1 MRTAA
6 VFVLLV
12 SATVALAAEPAPP
25 LWQIGKPDG
34 KNAEFAF
41 APGGYGQF
49 KDDPLFVIG
58 RSDPK
63 RDWPYAQPG
72 PTDAWAGSRPHA
84 FTILF
89 GLKVTPKEGACTL
102 RMDFVDTHSK
112 SPPELRVTVNG
123 KPAATKKM
131 PPGGGDETISGQIE
145 KAKAE
150 RWDVAFPADLLK
162 AGDNEIAITTQTG
175 SWVLYD
181 CVSLVAPAG
190 AELAPIAMKQT
201 TFRSMKSAPLLVE
214 KGGKM
219 CQVVQVTVRHVGA
232 ESEALV
238 CVAGGEPVRAT
249 LRQGE
254 QTIDVPVAAVE
265 KETPV
270 AVTVEADGK
279 TLAKEE
285 VRLKPVRKWV
295 VYILPHSHVDIGY
308 THVQT
313 DVEKAHWKYYE
324 QALEA
329 SKKTANYP
337 PGAQF
342 KWNVEVLWA
351 VDSYL
356 KQATPEKQKAFIDA
370 VKAGWVGLDA
380 LYGNELTGL
389 CRPEELL
396 QLVRYATILSERCG
410 TPIDSAMISDVPGYT
425 WGVVPALAQAGVR
438 YLSCGPNGGDR
449 IGFTL
454 AAWQDKPFW
463 WVAPS
468 GDRKVLVW
476 IPYKGYWRAFDSG
489 QNVLDHLAKIEENGY
504 PYDLVQLR
512 YCLGDNAGPGL
523 SLSEVVK
530 DWNSTH
536 AYPKLV
542 IATTSAMFHDF
553 EARYG
558 AVLPSAAGDFTPYWE
573 DGAASSA
580 RETALNRDSAERLV
594 QAGALWAM
602 LAPSKFPADAFYA
615 AWRNVILYDEHTW
628 GAHCSISK
636 PDDPFTLS
644 QWKIKQAFALD
655 GDKQSQKLLAAA
667 LAARGTPA
675 GGVQVDVFNTTS
687 WVRTDVVLLPKRLL
701 SGGDV
706 VKDAAGT
713 TVPSQRLS
721 TGELAVLVRDV
732 PPFAGKRLTV
742 VPGNVPPDR
751 TSLRAEGATL
761 TTPLAAL
768 RIDEKTGAIASLRS
782 SVLGAELVDAKA
794 KAALNDYFY
803 LPGTDLKGLARS
815 GPVKISVKEQ
825 GPLAA
830 SLVVESDAPGCNKL
844 SREIRVYDGLA
855 RVDLI
860 NIIDKKAIRTKEGV
874 HFGFGFNVPGGV
886 VRMDIP
892 WAVAR
897 PETDQIPGACK
908 NWFTV
913 QRWVDVSNDQ
923 YGVTLA
929 TPDAP
934 MVEVGGITANLVG
947 SQTNLKAWIERL
959 APSQTLYSWVMNNH
973 WHTNYKADQDG
984 PTVFRYSLL
993 PHGAYSGD
1001 AAARFGIEASQPL
1014 VAAPAAGDAAA
1025 IAKPRLRLE
1034 PEGVIVAAFKP
1045 SDDGKAWIVR
1055 LFGASG
1061 KAEKAMLL
1069 WADPQPRAVHA
1080 SDTSEQRGQA
1090 VTGPVDVPPFG
1101 IVTLRAERAE

>member
-1 MRTAA
+1 VRAMPLL
-6 VFVLLV
+6 VVLV
-12 SATVALAAEPAPP
+12 SATVAIAAESPAP

-41 APGGYGQF
+41 APGDYSRC
-49 KDDPLFVIG
+49 KDDPFFVVG
-58 RSDPK
+58 QSDPK
-63 RDWPYAQPG
+63 RDWPYAHPG
-72 PTDAWAGSRPHA
+72 PTDSWAGSRPHT
-84 FTILF
+84 FTVLF
-89 GLKVTPKEGACTL
+89 GLKSLPKEGACTL
-102 RMDFVDTHSK
+102 RIDLLDTHSQ
-112 SPPELRVTVNG
+112 SPPELRVAVNG
-123 KPAATKKM
+123 KPTGAKQM
-131 PPGGGDETISGQIE
+131 PPGGGDDSIFGHPE
-145 KAKAE
+145 KGKPH
-150 RWDVAFPADLLK
+150 RWEVTFPADLLK
-162 AGDNEIAITTQTG
+162 AGDNEIAISTQAG

-181 CVSLVAPAG
+181 CVALAAPAG
-190 AELAPIAMKQT
+190 AELAPLAMKST

-219 CQVVQVTVRHVGA
+219 CQVVQVTLRHIGG

-238 CVAGGEPVRAT
+238 RVAGGEPVKVA
-249 LRQGE
+249 LRHGE
-254 QTIDVPVAAVE
+254 HTIEAPVAAVE
-265 KETPV
+265 KETT
-270 AVTVEADGK
+270 VTVVVEADGK

-313 DVEKAHWKYYE
+313 DVEKAHWKFYE
-324 QALEA
+324 QAIEA
-329 SKKTANYP
+329 SRKTADYP
-337 PGAQF
+337 DGAQF

-351 VDSYL
+351 VDSNL
-356 KQATPEKQKAFIDA
+356 KQAAPEKQKEFIDA
-370 VKAGWVGLDA
+370 VKAGWIGLDA

-396 QLVRYATILSERCG
+396 QLARYATILSERCG

-425 WGVVPALAQAGVR
+425 WGTVAALSQAGVR
-438 YLSCGPNGGDR
+438 YLSSGPNGGDR

-476 IPYKGYWRAFDSG
+476 IPYKGYWRAFNSG
-489 QNVLDHLAKIEENGY
+489 QDVLAHLAKIEENGY

-512 YCLGDNAGPGL
+512 YCLGDNAGPGT

-542 IATTSAMFHDF
+542 IATTGAMFRDF
-553 EARYG
+553 EQRYG
-558 AVLPSAAGDFTPYWE
+558 ASLPSAAGDFTPYWE

-602 LAPSKFPADAFYA
+602 LAPSKFPAAGFYD
-615 AWRNVILYDEHTW
+615 AWRNVVLYDEHTW

-655 GDKQSQKLLAAA
+655 GDKQSQKLLADA
-667 LAARGTPA
+667 LAVRGKPA
-675 GGVQVDVFNTTS
+675 GGAQVDVFNTTS
-687 WVRTDVVLLPKRLL
+687 WTRTDVALLPKAISLA
-701 SGGDV
+701 GDV
-706 VKDAAGT
+706 VKDAAGA

-721 TGELAVLVRDV
+721 TGQIAVLVRDL
-732 PPFAGKRLTV
+732 PPFAGRRLTV
-742 VPGNVPPDR
+742 ASAQSPPER
-751 TSLRAEGATL
+751 SSLRAEGPML
-761 TTPLAAL
+761 TTPLLAL
-768 RIDEKTGAIASLRS
+768 RIDEKTGAIVSLKS
-782 SVLGAELVDAKA
+782 KALGVELVDAKA
-794 KAALNDYFY
+794 ATALNDYFY
-803 LPGTDLKGLARS
+803 LPGSDLKGLVRS
-815 GPVKISVKEQ
+815 GPAKISVKEQ
-825 GPLAA
+825 GPLVA

-844 SREIRVYDGLA
+844 TREIRVYDGLD
-855 RVDLI
+855 RVDII
-860 NIIDKKAIRTKEGV
+860 NTVDKKAIRTKEGV

-892 WAVAR
+892 WAVVR

-913 QRWVDVSNDQ
+913 QRWVDVSNSQ

-929 TPDAP
+929 TVDAP
-934 MVEVGGITANLVG
+934 MMEVGGITANLIG
-947 SQTNLKAWIERL
+947 SQNNIAAWIEHL

-973 WHTNYKADQDG
+973 WHTNYKADQEG

-993 PHGAYSGD
+993 VHGAYDGEQ
-1001 AAARFGIEASQPL
+1001 AARFGIEASQPMRR
-1014 VAAPAAGDAAA
+1014 
-1025 IAKPRLRLE
+1025 RLR
-1034 PEGVIVAAFKP
+1034 
-1045 SDDGKAWIVR
+1045 R
-1055 LFGASG
+1055 RAS
-1061 KAEKAMLL
+1061 
-1069 WADPQPRAVHA
+1069 PFPRRA
-1080 SDTSEQRGQA
+1080 SSWPR
-1090 VTGPVDVPPFG
+1090 
-1101 IVTLRAERAE
+1101 

>member
-1 MRTAA
+1 MQR
-6 VFVLLV
+6 LML
-12 SATVALAAEPAPP
+12 VALACVFALIAGSASFAAEPA
-25 LWQIGKPDG
+25 
-34 KNAEFAF
+34 
-41 APGGYGQF
+41 
-49 KDDPLFVIG
+49 
-58 RSDPK
+58 
-63 RDWPYAQPG
+63 
-72 PTDAWAGSRPHA
+72 T
-84 FTILF
+84 
-89 GLKVTPKEGACTL
+89 
-102 RMDFVDTHSK
+102 
-112 SPPELRVTVNG
+112 
-123 KPAATKKM
+123 
-131 PPGGGDETISGQIE
+131 
-145 KAKAE
+145 
-150 RWDVAFPADLLK
+150 
-162 AGDNEIAITTQTG
+162 
-175 SWVLYD
+175 
-181 CVSLVAPAG
+181 PAG
-190 AELAPIAMKQT
+190 AELAPTAMKST
-201 TFRSMKSAPLLVE
+201 TFRSMKSAPVLVE
-214 KGGKM
+214 KAGKA
-219 CQVVQVTVRHVGA
+219 CQVVHVTVRHIGA
-232 ESEALV
+232 ECEALV
-238 CVAGGEPVRAT
+238 RVAGGEPVKAT
-249 LRQGE
+249 LRHGE

-265 KETPV
+265 KETTV

-285 VRLKPVRKWV
+285 LRLKPVRKWV

-313 DVEKAHWKYYE
+313 DVEKAHWRYYE
-324 QALEA
+324 QAIEA
-329 SKKTANYP
+329 SKKTADYP
-337 PGAQF
+337 AGAQF

-356 KQATPEKQKAFIDA
+356 KQATPEKQKEFVDA
-370 VKAGWVGLDA
+370 VKAGWIGLDA

-425 WGVVPALAQAGVR
+425 WGIVPALAQAGVR

-489 QNVLDHLAKIEENGY
+489 QNVLEHLAKIEKNGY
-504 PYDLVQLR
+504 PYDIVQLR
-512 YCLGDNAGPGL
+512 YCLGDNAGPGI
-523 SLSEVVK
+523 SLSEIVK
-530 DWNSTH
+530 DWNSAH

-542 IATTSAMFHDF
+542 IATTSRMFHDF

-602 LAPSKFPADAFYA
+602 LRPAGFPADGFYA

-628 GAHCSISK
+628 GAHCSIDK
-636 PDDPFTLS
+636 PDSQFTLD

-655 GDKQSQKLLAAA
+655 GDKQSRKLLAAA
-667 LAARGTPA
+667 LGARGTPA

-687 WVRTDVVLLPKRLL
+687 WPRTDLVVLPKAL
-701 SGGDV
+701 G
-706 VKDAAGT
+706 AAIGMGAPT
-713 TVPSQRLS
+713 QRLS
-721 TGELAVLVRDV
+721 TGEVVMLAQDV
-732 PPFAGKRLTV
+732 PPFAAKRFTV
-742 VPGNVPPDR
+742 VADSGFNS
-751 TSLRAEGATL
+751 TGATAKG
-761 TTPLAAL
+761 TTLQSPGLVL
-768 RIDEKTGAIASLRS
+768 RVDEQTGAIASLRS
-782 SVLGAELVDAKA
+782 TVLGAELVDAKA
-794 KAALNDYFY
+794 ATALNDYFY
-803 LPGTDLKGLARS
+803 LPGTDLKNLQRS
-815 GPVKISVKEQ
+815 GPVKISVKER
-825 GPLAA
+825 GPLVA

-844 SREIRVYDGLA
+844 IREIRVYDGLD
-855 RVDLI
+855 RVDII
-860 NIIDKKAIRTKEGV
+860 NVVDKKAVRTKEGV
-874 HFGFGFNVPGGV
+874 HFGFGFNVPSGV
-886 VRMDIP
+886 MRMDVP
-892 WAVAR
+892 WAVVR

-913 QRWVDVSNDQ
+913 QRWVDVSNDR

-934 MVEVGGITANLVG
+934 LVEVGGITANLVG
-947 SQTNLKAWIERL
+947 SQDNLKAWIEHL
-959 APSQTLYSWVMNNH
+959 APSQTLYSWVLNNH
-973 WHTNYKADQDG
+973 WHTNYKADQEG

-993 PHGAYSGD
+993 PHGAYRGE
-1001 AAARFGIEASQPL
+1001 AATRFGIEAGQPL
-1014 VAAPAAGDAAA
+1014 IAAPAAGDAAA
-1025 IAKPRLRLE
+1025 LATPRLKVD

-1061 KAEKAMLL
+1061 KAEKATLQ
-1069 WADPQPRAVHA
+1069 WADPKPCAVHL

-1090 VTGPVDVPPFG
+1090 LSGPVDVPPFG